1 MLSCVSARP
10 ARIPSASTTAP
21 ETSAA
26 GTALVTNASRKTQCA
41 EEDNVYVKLSGE
53 GLTGMT
59 IEARQPSY
67 IAQLTVDDSKADFSD
82 CHFKPN
88 ENPVYRF
95 EPKKVVLWETEQW
108 VMLGTTYE
116 SFWRPDQVDVVVNGQ
131 TTHQLHLIQLY
142 RKDSSE
148 PKEGRYE
155 FLVLYPPDGYWRAK
169 PIPSLPLTSST
180 YGSSFLVGP
189 VKEATRPVVELAKL
203 EFAPSRMSFLLDYE
217 DGSHGVMHIADI
229 NRERLV
235 LEYQHDRPLA
245 STSQP
250 LAAIRSMFVTP
261 ERSDVA
267 EVSWRATATTPP
279 SKQPIEAF
287 TEARASAVE
296 FGRSVVSR
304 HNPSAPDL
312 WFGGFVL
319 RPQP

>member
-1 MLSCVSARP
+1 VSTHP
-10 ARIPSASTTAP
+10 APAATAP
-21 ETSAA
+21 HAA
-26 GTALVTNASRKTQCA
+26 QPAPGTALVTNASRKTQCA

-53 GLTGMT
+53 HLTGMR

-67 IAQLTVDDSKADFSD
+67 IAQLTVDDSKADFTH
-82 CHFKPN
+82 CNFKPN
-88 ENPVYRF
+88 ENPVYHF

-108 VMLGTTYE
+108 LMLGTTYE

-131 TTHQLHLIQLY
+131 TTHQLHLLQLY
-142 RKDSSE
+142 LKDRSE

-155 FLVLYPPDGYWRAK
+155 FLVVYPADGYWRAK

-189 VKEATRPVVELAKL
+189 ITDAARPVVELGKL
-203 EFAPSRMSFLLDYE
+203 EFAPERMSFLVDYE

-235 LEYQHDRPLA
+235 LDYQHDRALA
-245 STSQP
+245 SSQP

-267 EVSWRATATTPP
+267 EVSWRPTLDAPL
-279 SKQPIEAF
+279 SKQALETF
-287 TEARASAVE
+287 TQAHASAVE
-296 FGRSVVSR
+296 FGRSVVSA

-312 WFGGFVL
+312 WFGDFVL
-319 RPQP
+319 HVGR